1 MTIGATRN
9 TMRKS
14 TSLERSI
21 VLEPTKKIQT
31 GLLAVALGFGS
42 AAFALGI
49 SPSVYAQTPVAG
61 SVVVNGTA
69 DSATYP
75 TLVRSQELLLKARR
89 SLMSRDVVSAAR
101 FVNEAK
107 ALNAAYTPASDRPE
121 YVTPLIEQFKKIS
134 DAASSKGMTE
144 TVKREL
150 DKN

>member
-49 SPSVYAQTPVAG
+49 SPSAYAQTPVAG

-69 DSATYP
+69 D
-75 TLVRSQELLLKARR
+75 LRSCAVKSFCSRR
-89 SLMSRDVVSAAR
+89 VVLS
-101 FVNEAK
+101 
-107 ALNAAYTPASDRPE
+107 
-121 YVTPLIEQFKKIS
+121 
-134 DAASSKGMTE
+134 
-144 TVKREL
+144 
-150 DKN
+150 